1 MEAFKHKDLN
11 GAMFPYNKKGNDKS
25 PDMKGYMTL
34 SGETYIISGWNNN
47 TSQEIPYISVKLS
60 KLIPIN
66 EEGEA

>member
-1 MEAFKHKDLN
+1 
-11 GAMFPYNKKGNDKS
+11 
-25 PDMKGYMTL
+25 MKGYMTL

-60 KLIPIN
+60 KLIPLN